1 MTIISS
7 FNLKIK
13 IICNFIFSL
22 LELSLDIVYDIK
34 LKFYTK
40 FYDEEL
46 LIIICKK
53 NLSIYL

>member
-13 IICNFIFSL
+13 IICNFIFL
-22 LELSLDIVYDIK
+22 FLELSLDIVYDIK
-34 LKFYTK
+34 LKIYTK
-40 FYDEEL
+40 FFDEEL